1 MLYFA
6 LKIII
11 LIYYAI
17 SKYIVLLKLYSRQHI
32 NLCEKV
38 QKLMSF
44 TYLLMYFLIMKD
56 SI

>member
-17 SKYIVLLKLYSRQHI
+17 SKYIFLLKLYSRLHI
-32 NLCEKV
+32 NLYEKV
-38 QKLMSF
+38 QILMS
-44 TYLLMYFLIMKD
+44 YFLIMKG